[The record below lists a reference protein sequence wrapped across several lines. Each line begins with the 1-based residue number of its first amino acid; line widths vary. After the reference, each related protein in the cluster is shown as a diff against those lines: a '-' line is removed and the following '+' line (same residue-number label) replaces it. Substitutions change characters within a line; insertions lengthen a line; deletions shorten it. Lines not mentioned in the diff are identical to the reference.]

1 MSRLALILLVLV
13 LATPRGAGA
22 AEPLLLTDLTTHY
35 IAITTGF
42 TGQDVVLF
50 GATDGQGDVIVV
62 VRGPLRDTAVRR
74 KSKVAG
80 IFINTRQLTFTAA
93 PSYYAVYSTKPL
105 DEVMPPALRA
115 LQEIGVANLRLN
127 VAEEGHTPEDIAD
140 FRAALIRE
148 RQRQNLFTES
158 VGGFNFRSDQLFHLA
173 LKFPANVPT
182 GNYTVQIFLVRNKQ
196 VVSGETS
203 PLFISQAGIDADVND
218 FADRQALL
226 YGVIAVVGAAMAG
239 WLASLPFRNA

>member
-1 MSRLALILLVLV
+1 MRRAALILLGL
-13 LATPRGAGA
+13 LWPLGAGA
-22 AEPLLLTDLTTHY
+22 AEPLVADLTTHY

-42 TGQDVVLF
+42 TGKDVVLF
-50 GATDGQGDVIVV
+50 GATDGPGDVIVV

-80 IFINTRQLTFTAA
+80 IFINTRQLTFIAA
-93 PSYYAVYSTKPL
+93 PSYYAVYSTRPL
-105 DEVMPPALRA
+105 DDLMPPAMRTLH
-115 LQEIGVANLRLN
+115 EIGLSNLRLT
-127 VAEEGHTPEDIAD
+127 VADQNHTPQETAD

-148 RQRQNLFTES
+148 RQRLSLFHDA
-158 VGGFNFRSDQLFHLA
+158 VGGFNFLSERLFHLA
-173 LKFPANVPT
+173 IDFPANVPT
-182 GNYTVQIFLVRNKQ
+182 GNYTVQIFLVRNNQ
-196 VVSGETS
+196 VVSGQTS

-226 YGVIAVVGAAMAG
+226 YGIVAVVGAAMAG

>member
-1 MSRLALILLVLV
+1 MKRAALVLLGLLWP
-13 LATPRGAGA
+13 LAAGA
-22 AEPLLLTDLTTHY
+22 AEPLVADLTTHY

-42 TGQDVVLF
+42 TGKDVVLF
-50 GATDGQGDVIVV
+50 GATDGPGDVIAV

-93 PSYYAVYSTKPL
+93 PSYYAVYSTRPL
-105 DEVMPPALRA
+105 DDLMPPAMRTLH
-115 LQEIGVANLRLN
+115 EIGLSNLRLT
-127 VAEEGHTPEDIAD
+127 VADQDHTPQETAD

-148 RQRQNLFTES
+148 RQRVGLFHDA
-158 VGGFNFRSDQLFHLA
+158 VGGFNFLSERLFHLA
-173 LKFPANVPT
+173 IDFPANVPT

-196 VVSGETS
+196 VVGGQTS
-203 PLFISQAGIDADVND
+203 PLFISQAGIDAEVND

-226 YGVIAVVGAAMAG
+226 YGIIAVVGAAMAG

>member
-1 MSRLALILLVLV
+1 MSRAALFALLLAWPFAV
-13 LATPRGAGA
+13 RA
-22 AEPLLLTDLTTHY
+22 AEPLVADLTTHY

-42 TGQDVVLF
+42 TGKDLVLF
-50 GATDGQGDVIVV
+50 GATDGPGDVIVV

-80 IFINTRQLTFTAA
+80 IFINTRQVTFTAV
-93 PSYYAVYSTKPL
+93 PSYYAVYSTRPL
-105 DEVMPPALRA
+105 DEVLPPAMRTLSEVG
-115 LQEIGVANLRLN
+115 LPNLRLA
-127 VAEEGHTPEDIAD
+127 VADEGRSPEEIAD

-148 RQRQNLFTES
+148 RQRLKLFHDA
-158 VGGFNFRSDQLFHLA
+158 VGGFNFLSERLFHLA
-173 LKFPANVPT
+173 IDFPANVPT

-196 VVSGETS
+196 VISGQTS
-203 PLFISQAGIDADVND
+203 PLFISQAGIDAEVND